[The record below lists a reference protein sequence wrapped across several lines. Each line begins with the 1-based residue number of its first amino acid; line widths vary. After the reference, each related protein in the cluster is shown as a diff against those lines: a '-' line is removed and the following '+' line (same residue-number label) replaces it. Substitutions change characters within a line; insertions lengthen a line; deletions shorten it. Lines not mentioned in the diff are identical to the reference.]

1 MTELYYFP
9 AVKMNARINELVD
22 DGHHIEIGKYR
33 YERLFRKPKGRSI
46 DRRLLNENSGT
57 RIIIYK

>member
-9 AVKMNARINELVD
+9 AVKMNARIAELVD
-22 DGHHIEIGKYR
+22 DGNHIDIGSYR
-33 YERLFRKPKGRSI
+33 YEKLFRKPKGRSI
-46 DRRLLNENSGT
+46 DRKLISENQET